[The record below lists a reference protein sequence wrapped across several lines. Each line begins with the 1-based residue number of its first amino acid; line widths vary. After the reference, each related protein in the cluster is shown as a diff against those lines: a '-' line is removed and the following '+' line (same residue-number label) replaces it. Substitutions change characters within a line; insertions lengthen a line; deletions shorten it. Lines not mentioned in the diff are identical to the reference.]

1 MTTLG
6 LWAIICSAVLVAQL
20 INVCLSMVITSTKWY
35 RKLITRVTVGMAK
48 DLDFV
53 DDETE
58 EGKKILDYIKE
69 DY

>member
-35 RKLITRVTVGMAK
+35 RKLITRISVGMAK
-48 DLDFV
+48 DLDMV
-53 DDETE
+53 DEETE
-58 EGKKILDYIKE
+58 EGKKIINYIKE

>member
-6 LWAIICSAVLVAQL
+6 LWVILCSAVLVAHL
-20 INVCLSMVITSTKWY
+20 INACVSRAVMNTNWSH
-35 RKLITRVTVGMAK
+35 KLVTRVSVGMAK
-48 DLDFV
+48 DLDLV
-53 DDETE
+53 DEETE

>member
-1 MTTLG
+1 MATLG

-35 RKLITRVTVGMAK
+35 RKLITRMSVGMAK
-48 DLDFV
+48 DLDLV

>member
-20 INVCLSMVITSTKWY
+20 INVCLSMVITSTKWD
-35 RKLITRVTVGMAK
+35 RELITLMGVGMAK
-48 DLDFV
+48 DLDLV
-53 DDETE
+53 DEETE

>member
-20 INVCLSMVITSTKWY
+20 VNVCLSMLITSTKWY
-35 RKLITRVTVGMAK
+35 RKWVTRVTVGMAE
-48 DLDFV
+48 DLDLF
-53 DDETE
+53 DKGTE
-58 EGKKILDYIKE
+58 EEKKIMDYIKE

>member
-35 RKLITRVTVGMAK
+35 RKLITRMGVGMAK
-48 DLDFV
+48 DLDLV

>member
-1 MTTLG
+1 M
-6 LWAIICSAVLVAQL
+6 
-20 INVCLSMVITSTKWY
+20 INVCLSMAITSTKWY
-35 RKLITRVTVGMAK
+35 RKMITRMGIGMAK
-48 DLDFV
+48 DLDLV

>member
-6 LWAIICSAVLVAQL
+6 LWMIICSAVLVAQL

-35 RKLITRVTVGMAK
+35 RKLITRISVGMVK
-48 DLDFV
+48 DLDLV
-53 DDETE
+53 DEETE
-58 EGKKILDYIKE
+58 EGKKVLNYIKE